1 MIFQKTKC
9 LVKTVKKSFLK
20 KFGVWLA
27 LIKVAVWG
35 VNYQERQYIYIYIRV
50 YFILK
55 SILWNYFFL
64 TNIS

>member
-20 KFGVWLA
+20 KLGVWLA

-35 VNYQERQYIYIYIRV
+35 VNYQERQYIYIY
-50 YFILK
+50 K
-55 SILWNYFFL
+55 SLFH
-64 TNIS
+64 T